1 MNGLQTDINTADLLV
16 QGRAAVVAGSD
27 GFIAEL
33 VLRSSRGE
41 FKEHPMLGAEAPMM
55 LAGSPDPFW
64 PGRTK
69 KMLRACGLDISNLT
83 VSPDGIV
90 NIF

>member
-1 MNGLQTDINTADLLV
+1 MNGLQTDITTADLLV
-16 QGRAAVVAGSD
+16 QGRTAVVAGAD

-55 LAGSPDPFW
+55 LAGAPDPFW

-69 KMLRACGLDISNLT
+69 KMLRACGLKVSNLT
-83 VSPDGIV
+83 VSAEGVVTIS
-90 NIF
+90 